1 MTRDYKTLKT
11 TVSRM
16 IFVGFVASTITG
28 CALPPKP
35 EKADYR
41 QNHKIQVARE
51 QVSVSVVLPQHG
63 LHLAPGD
70 MRRFRSFLRD
80 FVQRG
85 RTVVTVESTAPQLAR
100 DILLANGLRE
110 NEIIIAP
117 GATVAAPNVVL
128 SFTASKVVVP
138 ECGDW
143 TSGPSFNMSNG
154 PHSNFGCSVQRNV
167 GQVVA
172 DPGDFIQQ
180 QPATGGAAT
189 RTDEGIRVHQS
200 GAPKTRLLDGGGSAG
215 TTTN

>member
-11 TVSRM
+11 TVSR
-16 IFVGFVASTITG
+16 ILFAGLLASAVTA

-51 QVSVSVVLPQHG
+51 QVSVSVVLPRQG
-63 LHLAPGD
+63 VQLSPGD
-70 MRRFRSFLRD
+70 MRRFKSFLRD

-85 RTVVTVESTAPQLAR
+85 RTVVTVESTAPQQAR

-128 SFTASKVVVP
+128 SFTASKVIVP

-143 TSGPSFNMSNG
+143 TSNPTFNASNA
-154 PHSNFGCSVQRNV
+154 PHSNFGCSIQRNI

-180 QPATGGAAT
+180 QPATGGAAS
-189 RTDEGIRVHQS
+189 RTDQGIRVHQS